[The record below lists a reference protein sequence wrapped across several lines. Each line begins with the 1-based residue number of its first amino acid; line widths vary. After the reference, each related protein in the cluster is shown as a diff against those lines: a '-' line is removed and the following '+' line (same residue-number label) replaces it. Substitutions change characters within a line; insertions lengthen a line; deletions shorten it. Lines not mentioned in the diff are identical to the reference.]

1 MRSVILAV
9 SAIAALAAT
18 PALADDRAIITKAQQ
33 DMSDAI
39 VPGDVAVWD
48 KYLDPKV
55 IIAEEDGSFKGKADM
70 LKEISPMPKGLS
82 GNIKVELLSYSE
94 DGDTAVALF
103 REHETEHYYGQTI
116 HASYLSNTTWKKRP
130 DNWKLIEV
138 QLIAERTDELTRANA
153 DLQERYRDVRQAQR
167 LLRDT
172 QAELIQAGKLG
183 MLGQMAAGVTHELN
197 QPLTAM
203 QVFADNAAAF
213 LARGDT
219 AAAGENLQHIADA
232 TARMGALVAQLKT
245 FARKSD
251 GAPGPVELARAVA
264 NAERLLRAD
273 FEQAGATL
281 EIVIEQPAVVLGD
294 AIRVEQVLIN
304 LVRNALDAVRP
315 CATRRVRVT
324 VGAGD
329 EATVRIADTGPG
341 LSAEVRA
348 HLFEPFFTTKPSGA
362 GLGLGLAIS
371 SSIVQA
377 MAGTL
382 TAGDAPCGGAEF
394 VLALP
399 LQAAVPA
406 QETTT

>member
-1 MRSVILAV
+1 
-9 SAIAALAAT
+9 
-18 PALADDRAIITKAQQ
+18 
-33 DMSDAI
+33 
-39 VPGDVAVWD
+39 
-48 KYLDPKV
+48 
-55 IIAEEDGSFKGKADM
+55 
-70 LKEISPMPKGLS
+70 
-82 GNIKVELLSYSE
+82 
-94 DGDTAVALF
+94 
-103 REHETEHYYGQTI
+103 
-116 HASYLSNTTWKKRP
+116 
-130 DNWKLIEV
+130 
-138 QLIAERTDELTRANA
+138 
-153 DLQERYRDVRQAQR
+153 
-167 LLRDT
+167 
-172 QAELIQAGKLG
+172 
-183 MLGQMAAGVTHELN
+183 
-197 QPLTAM
+197 
-203 QVFADNAAAF
+203 
-213 LARGDT
+213 
-219 AAAGENLQHIADA
+219 
-232 TARMGALVAQLKT
+232 
-245 FARKSD
+245 
-251 GAPGPVELARAVA
+251 
-264 NAERLLRAD
+264 AD